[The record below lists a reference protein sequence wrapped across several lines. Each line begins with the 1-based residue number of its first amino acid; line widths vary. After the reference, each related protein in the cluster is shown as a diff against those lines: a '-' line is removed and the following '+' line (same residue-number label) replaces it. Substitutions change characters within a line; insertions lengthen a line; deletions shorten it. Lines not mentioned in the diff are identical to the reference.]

1 MRQVIFEFREGVK
14 MKKYKYLLFDLDGTI
29 TDSFESV
36 ANCFVY
42 ALKHFGIT
50 VENIA
55 ELRPALGP
63 PLKDSFINLYGL
75 GDEEADIAVEKYRE
89 RYKIYNT
96 IENKLYPGIE
106 EVLCNLKTM
115 GYKLILA
122 TSKPEE
128 YAIKILKYFNLEKY
142 FYDVSGASFDKSRS
156 EKEDVLKYLFAKNKI
171 KDLSSVVMIGDR
183 KYDLEAAE
191 KLGIDAIG
199 VLYGYGDEEEL
210 SGYRNVF
217 LALTPEMLYNYL
229 VK

>member
-1 MRQVIFEFREGVK
+1 LRQVIFELWEGVR
-14 MKKYKYLLFDLDGTI
+14 MKNYEYLLFDLDGTI

-36 ANCFVY
+36 ANCFIH

-50 VENIA
+50 VKNISD
-55 ELRPALGP
+55 LRPALGP

-75 GDEEADIAVEKYRE
+75 SDEEADLAVEKYRE

-106 EVLCNLKTM
+106 EVLSGLASN

-128 YAIKILKYFNLEKY
+128 YAIKILKYFNLDKY
-142 FYDVSGASFDKSRS
+142 FYDICGASFNESRS
-156 EKEDVLKYLFAKNKI
+156 EKEDVLKYLLSKNNI
-171 KDLSSVVMIGDR
+171 KDLSLAVMIGDR

-210 SGYRNVF
+210 SGYKNVF
-217 LALTPEMLYNYL
+217 LAPTPEMLYNYL
-229 VK
+229 V